1 MPHEVV
7 IVGGGIGGL
16 TAAVALRQRGFAP
29 RMYEAAPELREVGA
43 GIWVPPNAMQVLA
56 RLGLA
61 DAIAREGSPIRTA
74 ELRDAKAGV
83 LQRADLSYAEREFG
97 HPTVAVHRGRL
108 QRVLADAAGRDAIH
122 TGAQCTGVEQRGERV
137 AVRFADGSET
147 AADVVIGADGLRS
160 AVRQS
165 IFPGMP
171 LRYSGQT
178 SYRAT
183 VDYTLPPGFDGM
195 GWEVWSAG
203 ARVGFSAI
211 GHGEVYWYVTR
222 DAPAGGTDAPGTLR
236 ATLDAVAAAFPAPV
250 PALIAATDPARVTRT
265 DITDLAPIA
274 SWHRGRVALLGD
286 AAHAT
291 TPNLGQ
297 GGAQAME
304 DAWVLADR
312 LVAAHPSPEAAFA
325 GYEHIRMPKARFVVK
340 TSWRF
345 GKIVHLSNP
354 VARGARNLLLRLTP
368 ESVARRQSEALYR
381 LNY

>member
-1 MPHEVV
+1 MPQDVV

-16 TAAVALRQRGFAP
+16 IVAIALRQRGITP
-29 RMYEAAPELREVGA
+29 RVYEGAPELREVGA

-56 RLGLA
+56 RLGVA
-61 DAIAREGSPIRTA
+61 DAVAREGSPIRTA

-83 LQRADLSYAEREFG
+83 LQRADLSYAEKEFG
-97 HPTVAVHRGRL
+97 HPTVAIHRGRL
-108 QRVLADAAGRDAIH
+108 QRVLADAAGHHTIH
-122 TGAQCTGVEQRGERV
+122 TGRQCTGVEQRGQRV

-160 AVRQS
+160 AVRES
-165 IFPGMP
+165 IFPGAP

-183 VDYTLPPGFDGM
+183 VTYTLPPEFDGM

-211 GHGEVYWYVTR
+211 GHGEVYWYITR

-236 ATLDAVAAAFPAPV
+236 GTLDTIAAAFPAPI
-250 PALIAATDPARVTRT
+250 PALVAATDPAHVTRT
-265 DITDLAPIA
+265 DITDLAPIE
-274 SWHRGRVALLGD
+274 SWHRGRVVLLGD

-297 GGAQAME
+297 GGAQATE

-312 LVAAHPSPEAAFA
+312 LASAGSPEAALA
-325 GYEHIRMPKARFVVK
+325 EYERIRGPKARMVVN

-345 GKIVHLSNP
+345 GKMVHLSNP
-354 VARGARNLLLRLTP
+354 LARGARNLLLRLTP
-368 ESVARRQSEALYR
+368 ESVGRRQSEALYR